1 MNTVFLQVEKIV
13 WVPISA
19 YQEALLALVGRGIE
33 EGGLSGV
40 SIHNSVMEMR
50 NICNHPYLSKLHV
63 KVKPLVGSKVIFFQ
77 SLLTLAFPFV
87 GGLPWVA
94 PRHTL
99 KWPLS
104 NCLKRRAQRI
114 YFPSTT
120 PQLPSA
126 CVASLQC

>member
-63 KVKPLVGSKVIFFQ
+63 KVKRLVGSKVIF
-77 SLLTLAFPFV
+77 S
-87 GGLPWVA
+87 
-94 PRHTL
+94 
-99 KWPLS
+99 
-104 NCLKRRAQRI
+104 RA
-114 YFPSTT
+114 
-120 PQLPSA
+120 
-126 CVASLQC
+126 